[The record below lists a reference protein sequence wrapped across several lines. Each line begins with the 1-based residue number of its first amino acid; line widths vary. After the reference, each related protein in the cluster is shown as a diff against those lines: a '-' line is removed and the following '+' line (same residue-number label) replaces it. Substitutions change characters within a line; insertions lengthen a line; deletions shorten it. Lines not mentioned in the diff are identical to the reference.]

1 MKHREG
7 TGSLKCRMCDASF
20 QMPIHHLHEPIDV
33 FSEWLDEC
41 EAAEKKNSGGG
52 GGSFG
57 VSGRGVGGMSGGNNN
72 INFDSDDDDDDDD
85 LGEASGLGKQQ
96 DTSTANNQTLQNQYS
111 LNSLGVEDSDDDSD

>member
-52 GGSFG
+52 GGGSFG

-72 INFDSDDDDDDDD
+72 INFDSDDDDDDD